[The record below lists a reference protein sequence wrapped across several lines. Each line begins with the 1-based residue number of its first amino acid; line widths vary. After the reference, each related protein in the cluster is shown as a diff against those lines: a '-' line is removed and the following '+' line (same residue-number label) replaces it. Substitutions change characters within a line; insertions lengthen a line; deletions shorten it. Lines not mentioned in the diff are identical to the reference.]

1 LGGAKTGQIFELA
14 GDQSYTLAEF
24 AAELSRQTG
33 KSIPYR
39 DLPEA
44 EYRAILLKAGLPES
58 LATGLASWD
67 VGASRGALF
76 DDSHHLSQLIGRAT
90 TPIGE
95 SIRQALTSRSSS

>member
-1 LGGAKTGQIFELA
+1 MGGAKTGQIFELA

-44 EYRAILLKAGLPES
+44 EYRAILLKVGLPEP
-58 LATGLASWD
+58 LAAGLAS
-67 VGASRGALF
+67 LF
-76 DDSHHLSQLIGRAT
+76 LCN
-90 TPIGE
+90 P
-95 SIRQALTSRSSS
+95 